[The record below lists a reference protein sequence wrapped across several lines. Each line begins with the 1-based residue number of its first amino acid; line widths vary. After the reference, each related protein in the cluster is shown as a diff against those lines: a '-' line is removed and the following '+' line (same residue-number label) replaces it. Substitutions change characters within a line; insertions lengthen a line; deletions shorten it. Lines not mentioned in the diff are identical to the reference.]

1 MVKRTLMAV
10 TFLLV
15 ACVGLVCGQPTI
27 TSVTNVSGESYL
39 CPGGFALVH
48 GSGLGTSTSIAVTAA
63 GKKAYVK
70 YAANSLL
77 GVELPVDAPQGATTI
92 QVGNSPAFDI
102 TLGEYC
108 PGLLSNNVVNGEAYV
123 IARHHSSGLP
133 VTVSFPSIPGEL
145 VDILVTGLGPTT
157 PVYATGTA
165 PADTSAVTKGTPS
178 VEMGGLPAK
187 VVYSY
192 LAPNNP
198 GVYVVVA
205 RTPATATN
213 GNQSVTVSIGGLTS
227 HAVFLPLT
235 TGGAVAGVTNAAS
248 FISPA
253 LPNGAMAQGSIA
265 IAFGK
270 NLGPGSLAIDG
281 EPLHHTSLAGT
292 SVAITVG
299 GTTVAGLMYYTSF
312 NQAAFLVPSNT
323 PVGTGTI
330 TVTYNGQAG
339 APAPITVAQSSVG
352 IFTVTSDGQ
361 GAGILTYGDYSLVS
375 ATKAANCGGAN
386 TTCGAA
392 NPGDLLTIWATGL
405 GPVNGN
411 DATGVGLGVNMPQV
425 PLTIWLGGV
434 AVQASYQGRSG
445 CCIGEDQIQFTVPA
459 NAPLGCAVP
468 LSVETGGNISNT
480 VAVPIAAAGSRTCV
494 PSNPQ
499 FAADIVAPVSTGS
512 GPFTF
517 ANIELKRRD
526 HDPGLVDIMN
536 AEFARFTIPSAVQPF
551 LFAYVDA
558 PPPGSCQVYGH
569 VNGLTGTP
577 INIVGGL
584 DAGPQMTVQGPNG
597 TESVPGSGGTYK
609 GTLSANG
616 SYLSAGTYMV
626 SVPGGGDVAK
636 FSVPVTIP
644 AMPTMTYPTPDA
656 KSPTAA
662 TRADGLTVTW
672 TGGQANELIQIEGF
686 NATDNTYSAGADFL
700 CTAPATAGTF
710 TIPPSVLLAMPP
722 GSFGG
727 LVLRSYVTPVSIS
740 GTGLSIAYLNADYA
754 SFAPLNYK

>member
-1 MVKRTLMAV
+1 VVKRRWMAV
-10 TFLLV
+10 FFVL
-15 ACVGLVCGQPTI
+15 AGCVGTVRGQPTI

-39 CPGGFALVH
+39 CAGGVALVH

-70 YAANSLL
+70 HAANSFLL
-77 GVELPVDAPQGATTI
+77 VELPVDAPQGATTI
-92 QVGNSPAFDI
+92 QVGNSAAFAI

-108 PGLLSNNVVNGEAYV
+108 PGIPSNTVNGEAYV
-123 IARHHSSGLP
+123 YARHDNDGLP
-133 VTVSFPSIPGEL
+133 VTVTFPSIPREML
-145 VDILVTGLGPTT
+145 DIFVTGLGPTT

-165 PADTSAVTKGTPS
+165 PAEANVVTNGTPS
-178 VEMGGLPAK
+178 VQMSGLPAK
-187 VVYSY
+187 VVDSY

-198 GVYVVVA
+198 GVYLVRVI
-205 RTPATATN
+205 TPATATS

-227 HAVFLPLT
+227 NAVLLPLT

-248 FISPA
+248 FINPA

-265 IAFGK
+265 VVFGK
-270 NLGPGSLAIDG
+270 NLGPPSLAIDG
-281 EPLHHTSLAGT
+281 EPLHHTSLAGS

-339 APAPITVAQSSVG
+339 APAPITIAQSTVG
-352 IFTVTSDGQ
+352 IFTVSSDGQ

-405 GPVNGN
+405 GPVNGS
-411 DATGVGLGVNMPQV
+411 DAAGAGLGENMPQI

-445 CCIGEDQIQFTVPA
+445 CCIGVDQIQFRVPA

-480 VAVPIAAAGSRTCV
+480 VAAPIAAAGSRTCV
-494 PSNPQ
+494 PANPQ
-499 FAADIVAPVSTGS
+499 FTADLVAPVSTGS

-517 ANIELKRRD
+517 ADIELQRED
-526 HDPGLVDIMN
+526 QDPGLVDKVK
-536 AEFARFTIPSAVQPF
+536 AQLARFTIPSGVQP
-551 LFAYVDA
+551 YVFTYLDD
-558 PPPGSCQVYGH
+558 PPPGSCQVYGR
-569 VNGLTGTP
+569 VNGSTGPP

-584 DAGPQMTVQGPNG
+584 DAGPQLTVQGPNG
-597 TESVPGSGGTYK
+597 TKNVPGSHGTYN
-609 GTLSANG
+609 GTISTNG
-616 SYLSAGTYMV
+616 SYLVAGSYIV
-626 SVPGGGDVAK
+626 SVPGGADVAK

-644 AMPTMTYPTPDA
+644 AMPTMTFPAPDA
-656 KSPTAA
+656 KSPTAV

-686 NATDNTYSAGADFL
+686 SATDNTYSAGADFL
-700 CTAPATAGTF
+700 CSVTATAGTF
-710 TIPPSVLLAMPP
+710 TIPPSVLLAMP
-722 GSFGG
+722 GGNFGG
-727 LVLRSYVTPVSIS
+727 LWFRSYVMPVSIS
-740 GTGLSIAYLNADYA
+740 GTGLTVANLNVGYG
-754 SFAPLNYK
+754 SFAPVNYQ